1 MVSEPRVSAQG
12 AAVLRA
18 FMDKAPDSLTGSD
31 LMDAL
36 GIASGSLYP
45 MLARFESAKWLK
57 SKWEAGDPVELGR
70 PRRRYYSLTAQGARK
85 AREQLEFIFPGA
97 LRPA

>member
-1 MVSEPRVSAQG
+1 MDPRVSAQG
-12 AAVLRA
+12 AAVLRV
-18 FMDKAPDSLTGSD
+18 
-31 LMDAL
+31 LMDAAPSQLSGSELMDQL

-57 SKWEAGDPVELGR
+57 SDWEAGDPKELGR
-70 PRRRYYSLTAQGARK
+70 PRRRYYKLTALGEKK
-85 AREQLEFIFPGA
+85 AREQLEFILLGA